1 MSDITTALTGMATTI
16 STNITSVMSGILP
29 TLGGIVS
36 IGVVVNYGVRWIRR
50 LAS

>member
-1 MSDITTALTGMATTI
+1 MSDITTGLNSMA
-16 STNITSVMSGILP
+16 STVATNVTSVMTGILP

-36 IGVVVNYGVRWIRR
+36 IGIVVNYGVRWIRR